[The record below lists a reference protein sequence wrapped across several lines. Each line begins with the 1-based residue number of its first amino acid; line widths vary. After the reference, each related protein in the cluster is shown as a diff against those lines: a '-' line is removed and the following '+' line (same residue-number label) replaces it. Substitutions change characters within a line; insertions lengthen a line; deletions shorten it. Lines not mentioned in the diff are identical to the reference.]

1 VADEAPVPSRII
13 LADDHPLFRAAL
25 RHLLTQQGSALE
37 VVAEATDGP
46 EALELCRRFGPDLVL
61 MDLSMP
67 KLDGIETTRE
77 IKREL
82 PRTVVLIMTA
92 SADPSDL
99 AAALKAGAAGYVLKT
114 ATPEQITDA
123 ILRVLEGESP
133 LNQELAMELLLKKLM
148 EEAPKEEERTALLRE
163 ESPPA
168 PPRRKETSLPASL
181 SPRELEVL
189 RLVARGLTNQQIA
202 KELHISV
209 STVKKRVQR
218 IISKLKVS
226 DRTQAAVRAIEMGLH
241 SDPED
246 E

>member
-67 KLDGIETTRE
+67 KLDGIETTRA

-148 EEAPKEEERTALLRE
+148 EEAPKE
-163 ESPPA
+163 
-168 PPRRKETSLPASL
+168 TSLPASL

-241 SDPED
+241 SEPED